1 MHRIQKTHDFVRISF
16 ERVRINFTKKNWVSV
31 KVKVRNF
38 VKPLRRHNE
47 RRCEDARSFRF
58 EACKS
63 KVITG
68 KMKMVN
74 EDYEGS

>member
-1 MHRIQKTHDFVRISF
+1 M
-16 ERVRINFTKKNWVSV
+16 SV
-31 KVKVRNF
+31 KVKARNF
-38 VKPLRRHNE
+38 VKPLRRRNE
-47 RRCEDARSFRF
+47 RRCEDATSFRF

-63 KVITG
+63 KIITG